1 MSELLLDPTSEN
13 LRRAAACIRNG
24 GVVLS
29 PSDTNMALGVDP
41 DEEAAID
48 RLYKIKERSQSKPLT
63 LFVRDPAD
71 WRQYG
76 YPDEAGVAERLV
88 DAFWPGPPFLI
99 VEASDR
105 VPDHR
110 VQHQG
115 TVSIGCIANPTW
127 RELMAY
133 VDGPLAMTSA
143 NQSGTVDDDTLIDL
157 ELAREHIGDDVD
169 IIINEDPPETA
180 TQATTIVDIA
190 NGPRL
195 YREGDLTRADLNA
208 VIDIF

>member
-1 MSELLLDPTSEN
+1 
-13 LRRAAACIRNG
+13 
-24 GVVLS
+24 
-29 PSDTNMALGVDP
+29 MALGVDP

-105 VPDHR
+105 VSDHR

-169 IIINEDPPETA
+169 IIINEDPPESA